1 MIWLPLREEQFL
13 AFLCDWYSRYIIPK
27 TWMCRHR
34 CENLLTSNQTFPDLI
49 TIIYSLLSVD
59 LKKCLFSHN
68 FIHWRERKV
77 LFYHMVSVEDGILL
91 ALTH

>member
-1 MIWLPLREEQFL
+1 MVLLRLREEQFL
-13 AFLCDWYSRYIIPK
+13 AFLCDCYSRYIIPK

-59 LKKCLFSHN
+59 QKNVFFRITLSIGGKASSL
-68 FIHWRERKV
+68 
-77 LFYHMVSVEDGILL
+77 
-91 ALTH
+91 